1 MELVAV
7 GGQFGFV
14 FLKQVGNP
22 GGLDREGGGEGD
34 GAAFAL
40 GFVEAE
46 DEAVA
51 VFGAFEGFED
61 EMGGG
66 EGDEGG
72 GIGYWVL
79 VIRNW

>member
-1 MELVAV
+1 MD
-7 GGQFGFV
+7 G
-14 FLKQVGNP
+14 
-22 GGLDREGGGEGD
+22 EGGGEGD

-61 EMGGG
+61 EVGGG
-66 EGDEGG
+66 GWNEGLADLVSGW
-72 GIGYWVL
+72 WVGCL
-79 VIRNW
+79 P

>member
-7 GGQFGFV
+7 WGQFGFV
-14 FLKQVGNP
+14 FLEEVGDP
-22 GGLDREGGGEGD
+22 GGLEGEGGGEGD

-61 EMGGG
+61 HVWGIEA
-66 EGDEGG
+66 DE
-72 GIGYWVL
+72 
-79 VIRNW
+79 